1 MKKLLFYKIM
11 LFLASFGLIS
21 FLILFIYYIY
31 DVWSKN
37 KTSENLANSYSISF
51 LYSDNPSY
59 STSINKYILDSK
71 DTSSPFVIG
80 IVKIDKLNLNYPIL
94 SEASD
99 ELLKIAPCRFAGP
112 FPNNVGNLCIAG
124 HNYLNN
130 TFFAKINNLEY
141 NDEIKIYDNNGNLTK
156 YYVYDKKEIDS
167 FDWSCT
173 SQDTAGEKI
182 ITLMTCNNMNTSRI
196 VIKAKEYIT

>member
-21 FLILFIYYIY
+21 FSILFIYYIY

-80 IVKIDKLNLNYPIL
+80 IVKIDKLNLNYPIYQK
-94 SEASD
+94 
-99 ELLKIAPCRFAGP
+99 LLT
-112 FPNNVGNLCIAG
+112 
-124 HNYLNN
+124 NY
-130 TFFAKINNLEY
+130 
-141 NDEIKIYDNNGNLTK
+141 
-156 YYVYDKKEIDS
+156 
-167 FDWSCT
+167 
-173 SQDTAGEKI
+173 
-182 ITLMTCNNMNTSRI
+182 
-196 VIKAKEYIT
+196 